1 MNDKSLNS
9 TEASSINEICML
21 SQFNDQQ
28 KLNSLGILDSLAT
41 TTPTPTI
48 SKDQNDL
55 NLNNHI
61 SILPLDFLNG
71 TKNENESKENAQQKP
86 SPKSTPSKAQNGHNQ
101 KSSNSPA
108 KPRGATYDGNIC
120 MVCNDRA
127 SGFHYGVLA
136 CEGCKGFFKRVC
148 KEKMKSP
155 DPQASNG
162 DNTDTNNN
170 SDKDHSQQSKRH
182 CVFGGNCEINVRTR
196 NRCQYCR
203 IQKCIEL
210 GMSKD
215 GIKLGRRSKKFK
227 QNLNSTLS
235 SKGNSNTPT
244 SKSSTAS
251 SLTVSSLIN
260 EQKHLEN
267 SNKSATMKLN
277 QKQTNGSEA
286 NSQMS
291 LNTDLLAVQS
301 QTVVQNGKQ
310 QQIIAVLHD
319 NKLVLKTIDI
329 PAAVSSVNTT
339 NPAPQLLLNTNG
351 DSLNSNLI
359 NFMIQQP
366 QGNNNISEPMAKSNI
381 KLNDQL
387 LSNLFLV
394 QNNETNASV
403 MNPSPIIVLNG
414 VNLSNPAMPS
424 TNSLVILNPQAE
436 NNNNQLQTGNVSTQ
450 YVSPIAE
457 TCPIVNSSSSI
468 CSLLDETQL
477 KTVISAAIQ
486 AHKETNLIY
495 SSMQHETANNEE
507 NKLILNA
514 LFERGLLAILNETKF
529 LEHINTLIEN
539 AVLFAKNVPYFMNI
553 HETDRITLLKSCVF
567 EIICL
572 RHACY
577 YSNSYDKSFSS
588 SSTDLATLADC
599 AIASQTSSLSYDKS
613 KFRIPLFNAIVSCE
627 WLCLKLPQ
635 LKKFIFLLFDFYS
648 YFNLFNLN
656 DDELALFSS
665 WLIFNSSKNLFFIL
679 VNLKNCKF
687 IYFFR

>member
-1 MNDKSLNS
+1 
-9 TEASSINEICML
+9 ML

-41 TTPTPTI
+41 TTTTTSPPTTI
-48 SKDQNDL
+48 TKDPNDL

-61 SILPLDFLNG
+61 SILPLEFLNG
-71 TKNENESKENAQQKP
+71 VKNENESKENAQLKP
-86 SPKSTPSKAQNGHNQ
+86 SPKSTPSKAQHGHNQ

-120 MVCNDRA
+120 MVCSDRA

-227 QNLNSTLS
+227 QNLNSSLS
-235 SKGNSNTPT
+235 SKGGSNAPT

-267 SNKSATMKLN
+267 AHKSATMKLN
-277 QKQTNGSEA
+277 QKQPNGSEA
-286 NSQMS
+286 NS
-291 LNTDLLAVQS
+291 NTTILAADILTVQS
-301 QTVVQNGKQ
+301 QTVAQNGKQ

-329 PAAVSSVNTT
+329 PAAVTNVNST
-339 NPAPQLLLNTNG
+339 NTAPQLLLNTNG

-366 QGNNNISEPMAKSNI
+366 PAASISEPMAKSSL

-394 QNNETNASV
+394 QNNETNANV

-414 VNLSNPAMPS
+414 VNLSSAAMPS

-436 NNNNQLQTGNVSTQ
+436 NNNQLQTGNVSAQ

-457 TCPIVNSSSSI
+457 TCPIVNASSSI

-477 KTVISAAIQ
+477 KTVVSAAIQ

-495 SSMQHETANNEE
+495 ATSMQRETANNEE
-507 NKLILNA
+507 NKLILNG
-514 LFERGLLAILNETKF
+514 LFERGLLAILSETKF

-577 YSNSYDKSFSS
+577 YSSGYDKSFSSS

-635 LKKFIFLLFDFYS
+635 LKKFILLLFDFYS
-648 YFNLFNLN
+648 YFSLFNLN

-665 WLIFNSSKNLFFIL
+665 WLIFNSSKSLFFIL
-679 VNLKNCKF
+679 ANLKNW
-687 IYFFR
+687 